1 MGNRIKKL
9 RESKGMSQAELAS
22 ASGVPVATIDSIERG
37 EEIQVLVGMCRK
49 IAEVLG
55 VDLEYLLL
63 AEQ

>member
-22 ASGVPVATIDSIERG
+22 ASGVPVATIESIERG

-49 IAEVLG
+49 IADVLG
-55 VDLEYLLL
+55 VDLEELLL
-63 AEQ
+63 AE

>member
-22 ASGVPVATIDSIERG
+22 ASGVPVATIESIERG

-49 IAEVLG
+49 IADVLG
-55 VDLEYLLL
+55 VDLEDLLL
-63 AEQ
+63 AE

>member
-22 ASGVPVATIDSIERG
+22 ASGVPVATIESLERG
-37 EEIQVLVGMCRK
+37 EESQVLVGMCRK
-49 IAEVLG
+49 IADVLG